1 MQVEWYGQSAFRLA
15 GNDATVFI
23 DPFGD
28 LSPLAERGIQFD
40 YPAIDDVEADLV
52 LVTHEHSDHN
62 GTEVIGG
69 SPVVL
74 RSTPGRHESP
84 IGEVVAISSEHDEV
98 AGTERGHNT
107 IFVFELDGLRVCH
120 FGDFGQPALRDA
132 QAAAIGQIDL
142 LLLPVG
148 GGPTIGA
155 EQAAAII
162 ERLGPRWVVP
172 MHYRTPKIGF
182 LETADEFLASMASV
196 HRLDSSGFD
205 TAQLDAE
212 GRPLAVVPA
221 AP

>member
-15 GNDATVFI
+15 GNGATVFI

-40 YPAIDDVEADLV
+40 YPPIDDVEADLV

-98 AGTERGHNT
+98 AGTEDRRVPG
-107 IFVFELDGLRVCH
+107 LDGLRA
-120 FGDFGQPALRDA
+120 PARFERIPHRSA
-132 QAAAIGQIDL
+132 RRRRPAAGS
-142 LLLPVG
+142 
-148 GGPTIGA
+148 GA
-155 EQAAAII
+155 
-162 ERLGPRWVVP
+162 R
-172 MHYRTPKIGF
+172 
-182 LETADEFLASMASV
+182 
-196 HRLDSSGFD
+196 
-205 TAQLDAE
+205 
-212 GRPLAVVPA
+212 RPLAVGQLWRFRSTPA
-221 AP
+221 NRNAKGRAQGTITWLGSGCSSGGAWL